1 MLDRGPS
8 ITRQNG
14 NARLLRRNTCLPW
27 HFNDASIRAYGHLW
41 ITGEFMNRLLI
52 VAILIISTL
61 PLYAQGQAPNAAKLK
76 ADTQMVAS
84 IIKGD
89 KAKTQTY
96 CQIANLAN
104 QIAKAIQEKDTKKA
118 EELAQKLNEMEKNL
132 GPEYL
137 ALVDDLRTM
146 DLTSK
151 DGQEI
156 VSIFDGLDESCPH

>member
-1 MLDRGPS
+1 MK
-8 ITRQNG
+8 
-14 NARLLRRNTCLPW
+14 
-27 HFNDASIRAYGHLW
+27 
-41 ITGEFMNRLLI
+41 LI
-52 VAILIISTL
+52 LVVAILVMAAL
-61 PLYAQGQAPNAAKLK
+61 PLFAQGQQPDMAKVK
-76 ADTQMVAS
+76 ADAQKVVS

-104 QIAKAIQEKDTKKA
+104 QIDKTIQEKDTKKA

-137 ALVDDLRTM
+137 ALVDGLRNV

-151 DGQEI
+151 DGQDI

>member
-1 MLDRGPS
+1 
-8 ITRQNG
+8 
-14 NARLLRRNTCLPW
+14 
-27 HFNDASIRAYGHLW
+27 
-41 ITGEFMNRLLI
+41 MNRLLI
-52 VAILIISTL
+52 VAILIIGTL
-61 PLYAQGQAPNAAKLK
+61 PLYAQGQAPNAAQLK
-76 ADTQMVAS
+76 ADTQKVAG

-104 QIAKAIQEKDTKKA
+104 QIDTAIHEKDTKKA
-118 EELAQKLNEMEKNL
+118 EELAEKLNEMEKNL

-137 ALVDDLRTM
+137 ALVDDLRTL